1 MYTVPSSAVVNRT
14 QSSCND
20 EEDKIQIDWGM
31 SNSFLVTFE
40 ANKTLKNYRL
50 YSIEFHLNTS
60 NLIANGSSGKKN
72 KLEKLVEQTFI
83 EFLLLDEML
92 NLQFM
97 NEKGFMVHMNHSY
110 HCNRVQKVNLT
121 TKVENDGD
129 ESLSQLIVSGV
140 QFEAFRTKFNDKFSS
155 AMDCDS
161 SNTTD
166 VVPIAV
172 GAALIAL
179 ICFVLIAY
187 LVGRKRQQAR
197 GYLSM

>member
-1 MYTVPSSAVVNRT
+1 MF
-14 QSSCND
+14 
-20 EEDKIQIDWGM
+20 K
-31 SNSFLVTFE
+31 
-40 ANKTLKNYRL
+40 
-50 YSIEFHLNTS
+50 
-60 NLIANGSSGKKN
+60 
-72 KLEKLVEQTFI
+72 
-83 EFLLLDEML
+83 
-92 NLQFM
+92 

-121 TKVENDGD
+121 TVVDNDGA
-129 ESLSQLIVSGV
+129 ELPSSQLIVSGV
-140 QFEAFRTKFNDKFSS
+140 QFEAFRTKVDDKFSS